1 MANQP
6 TPRTLQPPPDL
17 PSMPDVSTTLTGYL
31 RNFALWCRH
40 GFADKISGTVAQPGL
55 MLQAYDAPAGTT
67 PKVFIIRVNT
77 AGTLS
82 VTPMALGGGN
92 VAP

>member
-1 MANQP
+1 MAYSQP

-17 PSMPDVSTTLTGYL
+17 PNMPDVSTTLTGYL

-55 MLQAYDAPAGTT
+55 LLLANDAPAGTT
-67 PKVFIIRVNT
+67 PKVYLLQVDS
-77 AGTLS
+77 AGVVST
-82 VTPMALGGGN
+82 TPMALGGGK
-92 VAP
+92 P